1 MKTLCIY
8 CGSSP
13 GGRPEYA
20 AAARA
25 AGQALVHRGIGLVYG
40 GGNVG
45 MMGRIA
51 DAVIDAGG
59 EVVGVIPHHLA
70 DKELAHERATQMI
83 RVDSMHE
90 RKQRMADLSDG
101 FVALPGGIGTLE
113 ELFETLTW
121 LQLGLHRKPIGL
133 LNVAGFFDKMLAF
146 LDHMVE
152 ERFLKPEHR
161 ALLLVADEM
170 EGLIAAMQAFTPPD
184 ANKWLDRVAG
194 EMR

>member
-20 AAARA
+20 AAALA
-25 AGQALVHRGIGLVYG
+25 AGQALVQRCIGLVYG

-45 MMGRIA
+45 MMGRVA

-59 EVVGVIPHHLA
+59 EVIGVIPHHLA

-101 FVALPGGIGTLE
+101 FIALPGGIGTLE

-133 LNVAGFFDKMLAF
+133 LNVEGFFDKMLAF
-146 LDHMVE
+146 LDHMVA

-161 ALLLVADEM
+161 ALLLVAEDM
-170 EGLIAAMQAFTPPD
+170 EVLIEAMQAFTPPD
-184 ANKWLDRVAG
+184 AGKWLDRVAG